1 MFTFRS
7 FQDLANLWNR
17 NLFLPVGIITD
28 LFYTFIQNYYR
39 TVTSLQSTIS
49 SYIKITKGDTKMKKT
64 TIAFIAILSILILS
78 TICTISLAGIKLDGG
93 FRIILSVLAVISELV
108 NYMCIIALLIRPDK
122 AD

>member
-1 MFTFRS
+1 
-7 FQDLANLWNR
+7 
-17 NLFLPVGIITD
+17 
-28 LFYTFIQNYYR
+28 
-39 TVTSLQSTIS
+39 
-49 SYIKITKGDTKMKKT
+49 MKKT
-64 TIAFIAILSILILS
+64 TIAFVAILSILILS